1 MNVRR
6 TGLKFRLVLR
16 CGPMIE
22 IGAYEAKTRLSS
34 LLDKVEQGEEVVI
47 TRHGRPIA
55 RLVPAR
61 QAREAELDDVV
72 ARFRQARKGV
82 RLGGLSIKDLINEG
96 RR

>member
-1 MNVRR
+1 
-6 TGLKFRLVLR
+6 
-16 CGPMIE
+16 MIE

>member
-1 MNVRR
+1 
-6 TGLKFRLVLR
+6 
-16 CGPMIE
+16 MIE

-82 RLGGLSIKDLINEG
+82 RLGGLSIKDLIDEG